1 VYIIN
6 MADFEKNGGSEV
18 SAGVVDEAAYG
29 LPPNGQVIFYNDD
42 YTTKDFVV
50 AVLVSVFHK
59 SEVDACT
66 IMETVHRTGSAV
78 IGVYMYDI
86 AATRA
91 AVTKQRA
98 REQGFPLRV
107 EVQEV

>member
-1 VYIIN
+1 
-6 MADFEKNGGSEV
+6 MADFEKTENSEV
-18 SAGVVDEAAYG
+18 SAGVADEAGYDI
-29 LPPNGQVIFYNDD
+29 PPNGQVVFYNDD

-50 AVLVSVFHK
+50 GVLVSVFHK
-59 SEVDACT
+59 SEADACN

-78 IGVYMYDI
+78 AGVYSYDI

>member
-1 VYIIN
+1 
-6 MADFEKNGGSEV
+6 MADFERTEDSEV
-18 SAGVVDEAAYG
+18 SADVADEAGYG
-29 LPPNGQVIFYNDD
+29 VPPNGQVVFYNDD

-50 AVLVSVFHK
+50 DVLVSVFHK
-59 SEVDACT
+59 SEADACD

-78 IGVYMYDI
+78 AGVYSYDI

>member
-1 VYIIN
+1 
-6 MADFEKNGGSEV
+6 MADFERTEDSDALSGILEETGY
-18 SAGVVDEAAYG
+18 DI
-29 LPPNGQVIFYNDD
+29 PPNGQVVFYNDD

-50 AVLVSVFHK
+50 DVLVSVFNK
-59 SEVDACT
+59 SETDACN
-66 IMETVHRTGSAV
+66 IMETVHLTGSAV
-78 IGVYMYDI
+78 VGVYSYDI

-91 AVTKQRA
+91 AITKQRA